1 MNNPMDFLK
10 LFMGSGGNPQQLLLK
25 AMNITGNNNTVIKNL
40 IDMANSGNST
50 GVENF
55 ARNLLKEKG
64 IDFDK
69 EFSNFM
75 NTINKR

>member
-10 LFMGSGGNPQQLLLK
+10 LFMGSGGNPLQLLLK
-25 AMNITGNNNTVIKNL
+25 AMNMTGNNNTVIKNL